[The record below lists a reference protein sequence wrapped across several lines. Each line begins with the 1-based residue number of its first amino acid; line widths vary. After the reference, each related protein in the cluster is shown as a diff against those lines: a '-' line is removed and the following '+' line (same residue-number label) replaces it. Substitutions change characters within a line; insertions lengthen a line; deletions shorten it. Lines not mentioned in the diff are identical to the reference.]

1 MKDRLIITFRE
12 NGHRIEG
19 TITKPQMVMVSADIL
34 ATALYLATSDEER
47 NKIVEKFISH
57 LTETL
62 GALESGE
69 SDD

>member
-1 MKDRLIITFRE
+1 MENKVIITFRE

-19 TITKPQMVMVSADIL
+19 TITKPQMIMVSADIL
-34 ATALYLATSDEER
+34 AAALHFTTSKKDR
-47 NKIVEKFISH
+47 DKIGDKFISQ

>member
-12 NGHRIEG
+12 DGYRIEG

-34 ATALYLATSDEER
+34 ATVLFLATSNEER
-47 NKIVEKFISH
+47 DKIGEKFISQ
-57 LTETL
+57 LTESIRSF
-62 GALESGE
+62 ESGE

>member
-12 NGHRIEG
+12 DGYGIEG

-34 ATALYLATSDEER
+34 ATVLYLSTSNEER
-47 NKIVEKFISH
+47 DKIGEEFISQ

-62 GALESGE
+62 GAFESGE

>member
-34 ATALYLATSDEER
+34 ATALYLATSDVER
-47 NKIVEKFISH
+47 NEIGEEFISQ
-57 LTETL
+57 LTERFRSF
-62 GALESGE
+62 ESSG

>member
-19 TITKPQMVMVSADIL
+19 IITKPQMIMVSADIL
-34 ATALYLATSDEER
+34 ATALFIATSNEER
-47 NKIVEKFISH
+47 DKIGEELISQ
-57 LTETL
+57 LTERFRSF
-62 GALESGE
+62 ESGE

>member
-12 NGHRIEG
+12 DGYRIEG

-34 ATALYLATSDEER
+34 ATVLFLATSNEER
-47 NKIVEKFISH
+47 DKIGEKFISK
-57 LTETL
+57 LTESFRSF
-62 GALESGE
+62 ESGE